1 MKLQDAVWYIE
12 LIKSLSDLLG
22 RLTAIEIPPRMYTSI
37 RHIIAEAHETNRP
50 VPVSDA
56 INSIQM
62 KHKSISVDNVCIW
75 PEDKAP
81 EICEWDEIMYEAGLI
96 RSPMVKHGYG
106 NPITCFSDIINTG
119 YMLTMERPKQIRMN
133 AAAVHEMHIAVN
145 SSSHMVASAG
155 SRALILNGVKL
166 MPLPNS
172 LTRSLDG
179 TCASVRTMTVD
190 EAERIPHETV
200 DALMRNPWDQE
211 PWVKSESIDWGMRSD
226 LSRLSIGGDGS
237 SYWKG
242 HTEKPKDLFDLEKEM
257 GILIN
262 NLKG

>member
-1 MKLQDAVWYIE
+1 MKLQDAVRYIE
-12 LIKSLSDLLG
+12 LIKELGNLLG

-37 RHIIAEAHETNRP
+37 RHIIAEAYETNLP
-50 VPVSDA
+50 IPVSDA
-56 INSIQM
+56 ISKIQM

-81 EICEWDEIMYEAGLI
+81 EIYEWDEIMYEARLD

-133 AAAVHEMHIAVN
+133 AAAVHEMHIAVD
-145 SSSHMVASAG
+145 SSSHMVATRYG
-155 SRALILNGVKL
+155 LILNGVKL

-172 LTRSLDG
+172 LPHSLKG
-179 TCASVRTMTVD
+179 SSVRTMTVD

-200 DALMRNPWDQE
+200 DLMATNPWTKE
-211 PWVKSESIDWGMRSD
+211 PWQDF
-226 LSRLSIGGDGS
+226 GS
-237 SYWKG
+237 KPEYSPIWKG
-242 HTEKPKDLFDLEKEM
+242 HYTEDLFDLEKEM
-257 GILIN
+257 DILIKHLN
-262 NLKG
+262 GE